1 MTKGEKCYIIVE
13 VVKAIDFTMM
23 RNMTHQVGKGRTVVA
38 KSFEMYSLLDL
49 YGKLL
54 TEKQFNIMDLYYND
68 DLSLGEIAAECSISR
83 QGVHDAVK
91 HCEKALTEYEE
102 KLGLLKAQ
110 RAYVEELKEFKEQAL
125 DIFNECKRISLS
137 RPIAEKTIVLLENLD
152 SKLAEYSNEELIE
165 EAEEE

>member
-1 MTKGEKCYIIVE
+1 M
-13 VVKAIDFTMM
+13 
-23 RNMTHQVGKGRTVVA
+23 A

-49 YGKLL
+49 YGCLL
-54 TEKQFNIMDLYYND
+54 TEKQLNIMNMYYDD
-68 DLSLGEIAAECSISR
+68 DLSLGEIAQQCGISR

-91 HCEKALTEYEE
+91 HCEKALSEYEQ

-110 RAYVEELKEFKEQAL
+110 DAYVEELKEYKAQAL

-152 SKLAEYSNEELIE
+152 SKLADFDTDGLIE
-165 EAEEE
+165 EADGE

>member
-1 MTKGEKCYIIVE
+1 M
-13 VVKAIDFTMM
+13 
-23 RNMTHQVGKGRTVVA
+23 A

-49 YGKLL
+49 YGRLL

-91 HCEKALTEYEE
+91 HCEKALEEYEE

-110 RAYVEELKEFKEQAL
+110 KAYVEELKELKEQAL
-125 DIFNECKRISLS
+125 DVFNECKRISLS
-137 RPIAEKTIVLLENLD
+137 RPIAEKTIILLENLD
-152 SKLAEYSNEELIE
+152 SKLAEYDTDGLIE
-165 EAEEE
+165 DEAEE

>member
-1 MTKGEKCYIIVE
+1 M
-13 VVKAIDFTMM
+13 
-23 RNMTHQVGKGRTVVA
+23 A

-54 TEKQFNIMDLYYND
+54 TDKQFNIMDLYYND
-68 DLSLGEIAAECSISR
+68 DLSLGEIAAECNISR

-91 HCEKALTEYEE
+91 HCEKALVEYEE

-110 RAYVEELKEFKEQAL
+110 RVYVEELKEFKAQAL

-152 SKLAEYSNEELIE
+152 SKLADYDTEGLIE

>member
-1 MTKGEKCYIIVE
+1 M
-13 VVKAIDFTMM
+13 
-23 RNMTHQVGKGRTVVA
+23 A

-91 HCEKALTEYEE
+91 HCEKALEEYEE
-102 KLGLLKAQ
+102 KLGLLRAQ
-110 RAYVEELKEFKEQAL
+110 KAYVEELRELKEQAL

-137 RPIAEKTIVLLENLD
+137 RPIAEKTIILLENLD
-152 SKLAEYSNEELIE
+152 NKLAEYDTDGLIE
-165 EAEEE
+165 EAAEE

>member
-1 MTKGEKCYIIVE
+1 MEELAEQE
-13 VVKAIDFTMM
+13 VYGM
-23 RNMTHQVGKGRTVVA
+23 A
-38 KSFEMYSLLDL
+38 KSFEMYILLDL
-49 YGKLL
+49 YGRLL

-68 DLSLGEIAAECSISR
+68 DLSLGEVAAECGISR

-91 HCEKALTEYEE
+91 HCEKALEEYEE

-110 RAYVEELKEFKEQAL
+110 KAYVEELKEFKAQAL

-152 SKLAEYSNEELIE
+152 SKLAEYETEEIID
-165 EAEEE
+165 EAAE